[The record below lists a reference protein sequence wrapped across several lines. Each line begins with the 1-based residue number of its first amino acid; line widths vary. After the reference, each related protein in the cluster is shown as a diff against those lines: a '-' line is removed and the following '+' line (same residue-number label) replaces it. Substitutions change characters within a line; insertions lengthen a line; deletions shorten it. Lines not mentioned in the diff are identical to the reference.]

1 MSSVPPAPSG
11 MMWSSS
17 SANPSHRPRHGP
29 HPTQR
34 PPWSEKTYSRSFRDA
49 VVDPR
54 DPRRVP
60 RQARP
65 HPHLGQPSRR
75 TFTPSAM
82 MARHSGHNRADTRSP
97 RIARSRITSNQA
109 EQTHDHAHRT
119 ITHDHDHTASLMI
132 TWSPR
137 IMMAEYPNTTPEQQ
151 SHGLAH
157 SATATVNGSS
167 PHPTTPVRNAQVNPS
182 GTYATRTTPG
192 HHRPPGTYPQ
202 GISPTPWVMHP
213 PQGTYPWVFRY
224 TPRPCTHGGAEKQP
238 PRDQPP
244 CPMNEGLT

>member
-97 RIARSRITSNQA
+97 RIASHDHAS
-109 EQTHDHAHRT
+109 HDHAHRT
-119 ITHDHDHTASLMI
+119 ITHDHDHTSSLMI

-182 GTYATRTTPG
+182 GTYATRTTPA
-192 HHRPPGTYPQ
+192 HRRPPVSPLPPGSCTPGVSPPGHVPTGVLRNNPH
-202 GISPTPWVMHP
+202 GINRLAP
-213 PQGTYPWVFRY
+213 
-224 TPRPCTHGGAEKQP
+224 
-238 PRDQPP
+238 
-244 CPMNEGLT
+244 

>member
-34 PPWSEKTYSRSFRDA
+34 PPWSAKTYSRSFRDA

-97 RIARSRITSNQA
+97 RIARPRS
-109 EQTHDHAHRT
+109 HDHAHRT
-119 ITHDHDHTASLMI
+119 VTHHTRPCITHDHDHALLIT

-182 GTYATRTTPG
+182 GTYATRTTPV
-192 HHRPPGTYPQ
+192 HHRPP
-202 GISPTPWVMHP
+202 VH
-213 PQGTYPWVFRY
+213 
-224 TPRPCTHGGAEKQP
+224 TPRAIPLPPGPCTPGVSPPGHVPPGVLRNNPHGINRLAP
-238 PRDQPP
+238 
-244 CPMNEGLT
+244 